1 MPINGAVFTTTF
13 TYRMSPMPKKPP
25 MIDAALRKAIKS
37 SGVTHYTLGQVAG
50 VAPCQI
56 DRFMHPADD
65 PRHRDIRLETAGKL
79 AAALGLVLV
88 AVPDAE

>member
-1 MPINGAVFTTTF
+1 MPANVAASIT
-13 TYRMSPMPKKPP
+13 TYRTSPMPKKPP
-25 MIDAALRKAIKS
+25 MIDASLRKAIKA
-37 SGVTHYTLGQVAG
+37 SGLTHYAIGQAAG
-50 VAPCQI
+50 VAPCVI
-56 DRFMHPADD
+56 DRLMHPADD